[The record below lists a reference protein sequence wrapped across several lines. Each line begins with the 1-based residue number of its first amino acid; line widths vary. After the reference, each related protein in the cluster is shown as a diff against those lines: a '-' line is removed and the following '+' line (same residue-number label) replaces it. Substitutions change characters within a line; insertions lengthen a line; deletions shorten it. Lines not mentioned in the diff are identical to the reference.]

1 MKDFNKLIKKATDAI
16 EIAAEYAAENPNVE
30 EYLAEAYV
38 VDDETDYKQYIMKY
52 IEEYFWNE

>member
-30 EYLAEAYV
+30 EYLFEAFA
-38 VDDETDYKQYIMKY
+38 VDDVDDMKQYVMKY
-52 IEEYFWNE
+52 IEDYFWNN